1 MPFWRLA
8 GRGGMKQVRVTI
20 QRGVLR
26 QRGAMRP
33 LLLTF
38 LLVVTSAAIFLGI
51 AAVGTLGLNRQ
62 QALVATAPSQADSD
76 PDPNLTD
83 DASPAAAKIPAEAAA
98 KGQPPAAPLV
108 RPRADRPDAP
118 PPLPP
123 PVPGPIDLPALSA
136 V

>member
-1 MPFWRLA
+1 MPFWRRTW
-8 GRGGMKQVRVTI
+8 RGGMKQVRVTM

-62 QALVATAPSQADSD
+62 QALVATARSQAEGN
-76 PDPNLTD
+76 PDPSPTD
-83 DASPAAAKIPAEAAA
+83 DASLPRRRSPRT
-98 KGQPPAAPLV
+98 QPRRASR
-108 RPRADRPDAP
+108 RPRRLPDRA
-118 PPLPP
+118 
-123 PVPGPIDLPALSA
+123 S
-136 V
+136 